1 MAARDF
7 SVSNFM
13 ARVDALGGPVKKNRF
28 SVEVTPPSSMRSS
41 IRADSINFLAKAV
54 SFPAKTLA
62 GTEFRYAGKYSIKV
76 PYETTYENVAI
87 TLLNTGNYSPRKFWN
102 NWFNHIQN
110 NTTKNMQ
117 YYDKYVGSVTI
128 SHYLDD
134 EESVDPTKAAYSV
147 TLHDAW
153 PLTMNA
159 IEMTWENAELMDFQV
174 DINYTYWTAS
184 GENNY
189 GTWKGKDT
197 AGALARSGRIRGQS
211 GR

>member
-1 MAARDF
+1 MAIRDF

-28 SVEVTPPSSMRSS
+28 SVEVTPPASMVSS
-41 IRADSINFLAKAV
+41 IGKGSVDFLAKAV

-87 TLLNTGNYSPRKFWN
+87 TLLNTGNYAPRRFWGD
-102 NWFNHIQN
+102 WFNHIQN
-110 NTTKNMQ
+110 NNSKNME
-117 YYDKYVGSVTI
+117 YYDKFVGTVTI

-134 EESVDPTKAAYSV
+134 EESIDPTKAAHRV
-147 TLHDAW
+147 TLHNAW
-153 PLTMNA
+153 PITMNA

-174 DINYTYWTAS
+174 DLNYSWWSATGENITTSNYTTS
-184 GENNY
+184 QVQNFQR
-189 GTWKGKDT
+189 T
-197 AGALARSGRIRGQS
+197 GRITGL
-211 GR
+211 

>member
-13 ARVDALGGPVKKNRF
+13 ARVDALGGPVKKNKF
-28 SVEVTPPSSMRSS
+28 SVEVTPPITMRSS

-76 PYETTYENVAI
+76 PYETTYEAVAI
-87 TLLNTGNYSPRKFWN
+87 TLMNTGNYSPRKFWN

-110 NTTKNMQ
+110 NNSKNMQ
-117 YYDKYVGSVTI
+117 YYDKFVGSVTI

-134 EESVDPTKAAYSV
+134 EESIDPTKAAHRV
-147 TLHDAW
+147 TLHNAW
-153 PLTMNA
+153 PITMNA
-159 IEMTWENAELMDFQV
+159 IEMTWESAELMDMQV
-174 DINYTYWTAS
+174 DINYEWWSAT
-184 GENNY
+184 GENITTSSY
-189 GTWKGKDT
+189 TSQR
-197 AGALARSGRIRGQS
+197 LADFQSTGQTNRGF
-211 GR
+211 

>member
-1 MAARDF
+1 MADF

-28 SVEVTPPSSMRSS
+28 SVEVTPPTSMMST
-41 IRADSINFLAKAV
+41 ITADTINFLAKAV

-62 GTEFRYAGKYSIKV
+62 GTEFRYAGKYQIKV

-117 YYDKYVGSVTI
+117 YYEKYVGTVVI
-128 SHYLDD
+128 SQYLDD
-134 EESVDPTKAAYSV
+134 EESLDPTRAAYKV
-147 TLHDAW
+147 TLHNAW
-153 PLTMNA
+153 PITMNA
-159 IEMTWENAELMDFQV
+159 IEMTWESAELMDMQV
-174 DINYTYWTAS
+174 DINYSYWTAS
-184 GENNY
+184 GEGNY
-189 GTWKGKDT
+189 GTWQGKDT
-197 AGALARSGRIRGQS
+197 AGALAISGRIKGQS

>member
-28 SVEVTPPSSMRSS
+28 SVEVTPPRSMVSSVN
-41 IRADSINFLAKAV
+41 ADTINFLAKAV

-87 TLLNTGNYSPRKFWN
+87 TLLNTGNYAPRKFWD

-110 NTTKNMQ
+110 NNSKNMQ
-117 YYDKYVGSVTI
+117 YYDKFVGTVTI

-134 EESVDPTKAAYSV
+134 EENIDPTKAAYQV
-147 TLHDAW
+147 TLHNAW
-153 PLTMNA
+153 PITMNA

-174 DINYTYWTAS
+174 DLNYSWWSATGENITTSNYTESAVQRFQRTGTTS
-184 GENNY
+184 GF
-189 GTWKGKDT
+189 
-197 AGALARSGRIRGQS
+197 
-211 GR
+211 

>member
-1 MAARDF
+1 MAVRDF

-28 SVEVTPPSSMRSS
+28 SVEVTPPRSMVSSVT
-41 IRADSINFLAKAV
+41 ADTINFLAKAV

-62 GTEFRYAGKYSIKV
+62 ATEFRYAGKYQIKV

-87 TLLNTGNYSPRKFWN
+87 TLLNTGQYSPRKFWN

-110 NTTKNMQ
+110 NNSKNMQ
-117 YYDKYVGSVTI
+117 YYDKFVGTVTI

-134 EESVDPTKAAYSV
+134 EENIDPTKAAYSV

-159 IEMTWENAELMDFQV
+159 IEMSWENAELMDFQV
-174 DINYTYWTAS
+174 DLNYSHWTATGENITTSNYTTS
-184 GENNY
+184 QVQNFQR
-189 GTWKGKDT
+189 T
-197 AGALARSGRIRGQS
+197 GRITGL
-211 GR
+211 

>member
-13 ARVDALGGPVKKNRF
+13 ARIDKLGGPVKKNRF
-28 SVEVTPPSSMRSS
+28 SVEVHPPITMRSS
-41 IRADSINFLAKAV
+41 VTADTINFLAKAV

-62 GTEFRYAGKYSIKV
+62 GTEFRYAGKYNIKV
-76 PYETTYENVAI
+76 PYETTYEAVSI
-87 TLLNTGNYSPRKFWN
+87 TLLNTGDYSPRKFWN

-117 YYDKYVGSVTI
+117 YYEKYVGTVVI

-134 EESVDPTKAAYSV
+134 EESLDPTKAAYQV
-147 TLHDAW
+147 TLHNAW
-153 PLTMNA
+153 PITMNA

-174 DINYTYWTAS
+174 DLNYGWWSATGENITTSNYTS
-184 GENNY
+184 QRVI
-189 GTWKGKDT
+189 DFQ
-197 AGALARSGRIRGQS
+197 L
-211 GR
+211 